1 MMTFVAVGAV
11 LALAQA
17 QDDPVEQRVQRLKQ
31 QLTLT
36 DEQTVKAREIYKK
49 QSEDLHA
56 ILNDEQ
62 KKQYDQGGGGR
73 GNGNRGGNQA
83 PGGTTRGGGT
93 RTGRL
98 PGTDEL
104 KTQLSLTDDQ
114 VTKITAIRDA
124 ATAEFRKLFQNR
136 RPAADAGAEM
146 TKIREESNGKIR
158 EVLTDEQKPKFDEIV
173 KAAASSTPT
182 PGGNGGTR
190 RGGTVDERL
199 ARVMDRLKV
208 ADSKEADA
216 IKASVRKVIEL
227 MEKLDTYQRD
237 SRGKYDEASRNGEL
251 SDQAVGDKISD
262 LLKGQRDLEK
272 ELSGARKEVADIVT
286 NRQELEL
293 LREGILR

>member
-1 MMTFVAVGAV
+1 MMAFLVI
-11 LALAQA
+11 LALAQT
-17 QDDPVEQRVQRLKQ
+17 QEDPVEQRVRRLKE
-31 QLTLT
+31 QLQLT

-49 QSEDLHA
+49 QSDDLHA

-62 KKQYDQGGGGR
+62 KKLYDQGGGGR
-73 GNGNRGGNQA
+73 GNRGGNQA
-83 PGGTTRGGGT
+83 PGGGT

-114 VTKITAIRDA
+114 VTKITAIREA

-146 TKIREESNGKIR
+146 TKIREESNSKIR

-173 KAAASSTPT
+173 KAVASNTPT
-182 PGGNGGTR
+182 PGGNNGGSR
-190 RGGTVDERL
+190 RGGSVDERL
-199 ARVMDRLKV
+199 ARVMERLKV

-216 IKASVRKVIEL
+216 IKSSVRKVLEV
-227 MEKLDTYQRD
+227 MEKLDAYQRD
-237 SRGKYDEASRNGEL
+237 TRGKYEEASRNGEL
-251 SDQAVGDKISD
+251 SDQAVGDKITE

-272 ELSGARKEVADIVT
+272 ELSGTRKELADIVT